1 MLSEDHLNRS
11 PILKA
16 LSSMRKS
23 GAQTLLMGGQA
34 CVFYGAAEFS
44 RDLDLLILVS
54 PDNLARVRTAL
65 AELLAQP
72 IAVPVTQPPLSA
84 ELLMRG
90 HAFHFRCHRPD
101 VEGLRVDIMSV
112 LRDVLPFDELWERR
126 TTVDIE
132 GELVDLVALEDLI
145 RIKQTQTAEDWSTIR
160 LLVERSWFAL
170 AEPPPPGEIDFIL
183 RELRTPELLNEAATR
198 FPSAAQEV
206 AGRRPAV
213 EAALSGD
220 VEQVR
225 AALRIEQD
233 DAIRKD
239 RLWWEPLKRE
249 LEQFRHQ
256 R

>member
-1 MLSEDHLNRS
+1 
-11 PILKA
+11 
-16 LSSMRKS
+16 
-23 GAQTLLMGGQA
+23 MGGQA

-44 RDLDLLILVS
+44 RDLDLLIFVD
-54 PDNLARVRTAL
+54 PDNLDRVRAAL
-65 AELLAQP
+65 DDLSAVP
-72 IAVPVTQPPLSA
+72 IAVPVSQPPLDPV
-84 ELLMRG
+84 LLHRG
-90 HAFHFRCHRPD
+90 HAFHFRCQRPD
-101 VEGLRVDIMSV
+101 VEGLRINIISV
-112 LRDVLPFDELWERR
+112 LRDVLAFDELWTRR

-132 GELVDLVALEDLI
+132 GELVYVVALEDLI
-145 RIKQTQTAEDWSTIR
+145 RIKQTQTTEDWSTIR
-160 LLVERSWFAL
+160 LLMERSWFTL

-183 RELRTPELLNEAATR
+183 RELRTPELLIEAATR
-198 FPSAAQEV
+198 FHSAAQGV

-220 VEQVR
+220 IEQVR

-233 DAIRKD
+233 EAIRKD

>member
-1 MLSEDHLNRS
+1 MIRN

-16 LSSMRKS
+16 LSSIRRS
-23 GAQTLLMGGQA
+23 GARTLLMGGQA
-34 CVFYGAAEFS
+34 CVLYGAAEFS

-54 PDNLARVRTAL
+54 PDNLARVRAGL
-65 AELLAQP
+65 DELLAQP
-72 IAVPVTQPPLSA
+72 IAVPVTQPPLSP

-101 VEGLRVDIMSV
+101 VEGLRIDIMSV

-126 TTVDIE
+126 ETLEIE
-132 GELVDLVALEDLI
+132 GELIDLLSVEDLA
-145 RIKQTQTAEDWSTIR
+145 RAKQTQRNKDWPILER
-160 LLVERSWFAL
+160 LVDRVYFDVRESPSP
-170 AEPPPPGEIDFIL
+170 ENMDFLL
-183 RELRTPELLNEAATR
+183 RQLRNPELLMEFVAK
-198 FPSAAQEV
+198 FPSEAQEF
-206 AGRRPAV
+206 APRRPTIQ
-213 EAALSGD
+213 AALSGD
-220 VEQVR
+220 IEQVR

-233 DAIRKD
+233 EAILRD